1 MKPRTFE
8 VGSAYCGDDKKIYKV
23 IAKHHSEIGLDDR
36 IVFAGSIVA
45 DLYKD
50 DDGDEEAMFV
60 TDDAKVIV
68 ISSDDE
74 V

>member
-1 MKPRTFE
+1 MKHRNFV

-23 IAKHHSEIGLDDR
+23 IAKHYSEFGLDDR
-36 IVFAGSIVA
+36 IVFASSIVA
-45 DLYKD
+45 DLSKD
-50 DDGDEEAMFV
+50 DDGDEEAMLV
-60 TDDAKVIV
+60 TDDADVIV